1 MGSPDPRAP
10 PGWLAPDL
18 SWSAYLWP
26 LPVLASEHGPRAG
39 ETELEC
45 LCSRKVGSPLDLFE
59 THTLTCKSGNGD
71 ISMKGPIVWQEQKK
85 TPLVSVISY
94 LLSDFSF
101 LVLGL
106 REKGVFEN
114 VHSETTMV

>member
-1 MGSPDPRAP
+1 
-10 PGWLAPDL
+10 
-18 SWSAYLWP
+18 
-26 LPVLASEHGPRAG
+26 
-39 ETELEC
+39 
-45 LCSRKVGSPLDLFE
+45 
-59 THTLTCKSGNGD
+59 
-71 ISMKGPIVWQEQKK
+71 MKGPIVWQEQKK